1 MKKVVSGAT
10 RATGRGT
17 ARVRGGRCGW
27 LLVRT
32 HQQVVSNQHDFESLN
47 FRHIPDP
54 RYNRT
59 EFALLGTAP
68 RITRMG
74 LCLTPGE
81 AVTRDGG
88 RLYG

>member
-1 MKKVVSGAT
+1 MAVGH
-10 RATGRGT
+10 
-17 ARVRGGRCGW
+17 GGRCGW
-27 LLVRT
+27 LLVRA
-32 HQQVVSNQHDFESLN
+32 HRAVSNQHDFESLN

-54 RYNRT
+54 GYDRT
-59 EFALLGTAP
+59 ECALLGTAP